1 MKSREETCTPRV
13 GLFPFD
19 LFLLETKSI
28 SLKVASKKR
37 QVALLRAMMASASAE
52 SVRAREARDETEK
65 DENGHPEEHV
75 AFLEKWNQGKTRG
88 ASACRCSFVCL
99 GSSANV
105 SRALLSA
112 TAKAAVYQSA
122 GKIFGDARSAVPTLS
137 AELVGHLVGDKGGL
151 RDGTGSA
158 GVLSDLHKHI
168 EAWCESKKTWTGGL
182 SESFG
187 GAKAQ
192 SEAVDVLTK
201 SLSKGEGWLVAD
213 RERTAL
219 ELLLLYDKNQLA
231 HCEETYET
239 GEELLRH
246 KCVCSFRPTQCENA
260 GCVEVFS
267 ANVAGGHDAHCPH
280 KMLPCPQGCG
290 ESVKRSGLPIHIETE
305 CARRP
310 AECPFKNLGC
320 DARCD
325 AGTLERHVREETHA
339 HLALV
344 AASLRG
350 IVYDAA
356 TRDAKTAA
364 LSLAVADVVG
374 RIAGPVT
381 RQMDGL
387 ELAAESAE
395 KTALTAVAVAKKT
408 EKEHDALFAGV
419 AKAIA
424 NLEAESKAQK
434 KAIAAVV
441 VSVEKLTKCTKAHE
455 DAVKAMAAAAAK

>member
-1 MKSREETCTPRV
+1 
-13 GLFPFD
+13 
-19 LFLLETKSI
+19 
-28 SLKVASKKR
+28 
-37 QVALLRAMMASASAE
+37 MMASASAE

-75 AFLEKWNQGKTRG
+75 AFLEKWNQGTTRG

-246 KCVCSFRPTQCENA
+246 KCVCVSPHAVRKRRVRGGVQCERCGGA
-260 GCVEVFS
+260 RRALS
-267 ANVAGGHDAHCPH
+267 AQDVAVSPRVRRECQKVWLANTHRNRVRATAGG
-280 KMLPCPQGCG
+280 
-290 ESVKRSGLPIHIETE
+290 V
-305 CARRP
+305 
-310 AECPFKNLGC
+310 PF
-320 DARCD
+320 
-325 AGTLERHVREETHA
+325 
-339 HLALV
+339 
-344 AASLRG
+344 
-350 IVYDAA
+350 
-356 TRDAKTAA
+356 
-364 LSLAVADVVG
+364 
-374 RIAGPVT
+374 
-381 RQMDGL
+381 
-387 ELAAESAE
+387 
-395 KTALTAVAVAKKT
+395 
-408 EKEHDALFAGV
+408 
-419 AKAIA
+419 
-424 NLEAESKAQK
+424 
-434 KAIAAVV
+434 
-441 VSVEKLTKCTKAHE
+441 
-455 DAVKAMAAAAAK
+455 